1 MKKPGAWSFSSIKLY
16 DTCPRK
22 YEAEKITK
30 EVVFTDTT
38 ATIYGKE
45 LHTAAEE
52 YVRDDT
58 VLPPKFEHI
67 RSFLDK
73 LKNFPG
79 DKHCE
84 LKMGIKKEDGKF
96 VACDFFDKDVWFRG
110 IADLII
116 INNSTGWVLDYK
128 TGKSSKYADIKQLAL
143 MAACMFAKYPQLEKV
158 KAMLW
163 FIVPNDIIQSIYT
176 RNEAFTIFADLHGI
190 LSQREASYETG
201 VFNPKPN
208 GLCSKWCEALSCEH
222 NGRNK

>member
-30 EVVFTDTT
+30 EVVFTDTE
-38 ATIYGKE
+38 ATLYGKE

-52 YVRDDT
+52 YVRDGKP
-58 VLPPKFEHI
+58 LLPKFAHI
-67 RSFLDK
+67 QSFLDS
-73 LKNFPG
+73 LKKFPG
-79 DKHCE
+79 EKHCE
-84 LKMGIKKEDGKF
+84 LKMGLKKEDGRF
-96 VACDFFDKDVWFRG
+96 VACDFFDKEVWFRG

-128 TGKSSKYADIKQLAL
+128 TGKSSRYADIKQLAL

-163 FIVPNDIIQSIYT
+163 FIVPNDRIQSVYT
-176 RNEAFTIFADLHGI
+176 RDEAYTIFADLHGI
-190 LSQREASYETG
+190 LTQREVSYETG

-208 GLCSKWCEALSCEH
+208 GLCRRFCHVSSCPH
-222 NGRNK
+222 NGG

>member
-16 DTCPRK
+16 GLCPRK

-38 ATIYGKE
+38 ATLYGKE

-52 YVRDDT
+52 YVRDGT
-58 VLPPKFEHI
+58 ALPPKFEHI
-67 RSFLDK
+67 KSFLDRI
-73 LKNFPG
+73 KNIPG
-79 DKHCE
+79 EKHCE
-84 LKMGIKKEDGKF
+84 LKMGLKKESGSL

-143 MAACMFAKYPQLEKV
+143 MAACMFAKYPQLEKI

-163 FIVPNDIIQSIYT
+163 FITPNELIQSVYT
-176 RNEAFTIFADLHGI
+176 RSEAFTIFADLHGI
-190 LSQREASYETG
+190 LTQREMSYETS

-208 GLCSKWCEALSCEH
+208 GLCSRWCEALSCEH